1 MVKKLFI
8 LALLLPLLAYSQ
20 NSIRYKIFYNDDLE
34 RNGLKVQVDYTLKK
48 PSDTLSFYF
57 ANENW
62 GEKNLF
68 NTLTLLKEEN
78 PDIGF
83 ETQPEKSRI
92 KINMKEGNKVS
103 FIYHIRQD
111 FKDPSYTIFNR
122 PRINNTFFHVLGKN
136 LFMVPLSFTKN
147 PEDREFEFS
156 VEWLEF
162 PAKFRLHNNFA
173 TQARAQN
180 IKTTLWDG
188 FYNSLFTGGD
198 YRFYSFKVQNKPVY
212 FALRDQWH
220 NGFTDDFLFSNLKKA
235 VQSQRD
241 FWKDYDQN
249 YFTVTMTPTVSQK
262 DSLFKGYSTTGSAIK
277 NAFMIQG
284 TNNPFN
290 DKNSYLYLLHHE
302 LMHEWIGNKIQNK
315 NEELNYWFSEGFTD
329 YYTYKNRLRIKDI
342 SADEWLRL
350 FNSEVI
356 RNHWKNPQR
365 DIPNY
370 KIKDDFWKS
379 RDVEKVPYR
388 RGAIFAFW
396 LDNQIL
402 LKSRYRKSLDDLMRE
417 LLKKC
422 TEKKLKF
429 TDELFLDL
437 VQQYLDRDI
446 TYFFQKHIISG
457 EDIDL
462 TREKWIDGF
471 EFKNMEAIPQLEID
485 RTKNLKYA
493 ISEVK

>member
-1 MVKKLFI
+1 
-8 LALLLPLLAYSQ
+8 
-20 NSIRYKIFYNDDLE
+20 
-34 RNGLKVQVDYTLKK
+34 
-48 PSDTLSFYF
+48 
-57 ANENW
+57 
-62 GEKNLF
+62 
-68 NTLTLLKEEN
+68 
-78 PDIGF
+78 
-83 ETQPEKSRI
+83 
-92 KINMKEGNKVS
+92 
-103 FIYHIRQD
+103 
-111 FKDPSYTIFNR
+111 
-122 PRINNTFFHVLGKN
+122 
-136 LFMVPLSFTKN
+136 
-147 PEDREFEFS
+147 
-156 VEWLEF
+156 
-162 PAKFRLHNNFA
+162 
-173 TQARAQN
+173 
-180 IKTTLWDG
+180 
-188 FYNSLFTGGD
+188 
-198 YRFYSFKVQNKPVY
+198 
-212 FALRDQWH
+212 
-220 NGFTDDFLFSNLKKA
+220 
-235 VQSQRD
+235 
-241 FWKDYDQN
+241 
-249 YFTVTMTPTVSQK
+249 MTPTVSQK

-277 NAFMIQG
+277 NAFTIQG

-342 SADEWLRL
+342 STDEWLRL

-379 RDVEKVPYR
+379 REVEKVPYR

-396 LDNQIL
+396 LDNQIM
-402 LKSRYRKSLDDLMRE
+402 LKTRYRKSLDDLMRE

-462 TREKWIDGF
+462 TREKWIEGF
-471 EFKNMEAIPQLEID
+471 EFKNIEAIPQLEID
-485 RTKNLKYA
+485 RTKNLKYGMN
-493 ISEVK
+493 EVR